1 MSTFRVTQ
9 RTIVDRSLSGIQL
22 GLGRLS
28 QVQEQLSTGRQI
40 NRGSDSPTGTAS
52 AMRLRDSLSSVEQFS
67 RNAQDAMGRLK
78 VVDDTMTDV
87 TDTVISA
94 RGLALQG
101 ANSGSMSP
109 ASREALAVEVDQ
121 LREALLDQANS
132 TYLSR
137 PVFGGTVSGDKAYD
151 TTGAFLGDGG
161 EMSRRVGESTRVRV
175 DVDGRT
181 VFGDGATSV
190 FAELDALSTALRAGD
205 DAGVQTAI
213 AALDTRQ
220 KTVSDAHAKVG
231 ATYKRIEQAQTN
243 LLDAELNLKSE
254 LAEVE
259 NVDLPKA
266 TMELSMAEFGYK
278 TALAASAR
286 VMQPSLM
293 EFLR

>member
-1 MSTFRVTQ
+1 VSTFRVTQ
-9 RTIVDRSLSGIQL
+9 RTIVDRSLGGIQM
-22 GLGRLS
+22 GLSRLS
-28 QVQEQLSTGRQI
+28 EVQEQLSTGRRI
-40 NRGSDSPTGTAS
+40 NRASDSPTDAAS
-52 AMRLRDSLSSVEQFS
+52 AMRLRSQLSAVEQFS
-67 RNAQDAMGRLK
+67 RNAQDGMGRLK
-78 VVDDTMTDV
+78 VVDDMMTDV
-87 TDTVISA
+87 TETVISA
-94 RGLALQG
+94 RGLAVQG

-121 LREALLDQANS
+121 LREAMLDQANA

-151 TTGAFLGDGG
+151 TTGAFVGDGG
-161 EMSRRVGESTRVRV
+161 AMNRRIADGTRVRV

-190 FAELDALSTALRAGD
+190 FAELSALSTALRAGD
-205 DAGVQTAI
+205 QAGVQTSLT
-213 AALDTRQ
+213 ALDLRQ

-243 LLDAELNLKSE
+243 LVDAELNLKSE

-259 NVDLPKA
+259 NIDLPKT
-266 TMELSMAEFGYK
+266 TMDLNMAEFGYK

>member
-9 RTIVDRSLSGIQL
+9 RTIVDRSLGGIQT
-22 GLGRLS
+22 GLARLS
-28 QVQEQLSTGRQI
+28 QVQEQLSTGRRI
-40 NRGSDSPTGTAS
+40 NRASDSPTDAAS
-52 AMRLRDSLSSVEQFS
+52 AMRLRSSLASVEQFS
-67 RNAQDAMGRLK
+67 RNAQDGMGRLK
-78 VVDDTMTDV
+78 VVDDMMTDV
-87 TDTVISA
+87 TETVISA
-94 RGLALQG
+94 RGLAVQG

-121 LREALLDQANS
+121 LREAMLDQANA

-151 TTGAFLGDGG
+151 TTGAFIGDGG
-161 EMSRRVGESTRVRV
+161 EMNRRIADGTRVRV

-190 FAELDALSTALRAGD
+190 FAELSALSTALRAGD
-205 DAGVQTAI
+205 QAGVQTSL
-213 AALDTRQ
+213 AALDARQ

-243 LLDAELNLKSE
+243 LVDSELNLKSE

-259 NVDLPKA
+259 NIDLPKT
-266 TMELSMAEFGYK
+266 TMDLNMAEFGYQ